1 MRIFYFNDTATTE
14 IYTLS
19 LHDALPIL
27 VHRKKLRS
35 HGIKF
40 TAQRPDDE
48 RDREFLASTDNWFRP
63 VQMEVGPDGALYI
76 ADMYRE
82 VIEHPW
88 SLPHG
93 IKQHIDLDR
102 GNDQNGRASCRERV

>member
-1 MRIFYFNDTATTE
+1 M
-14 IYTLS
+14 
-19 LHDALPIL
+19 

-102 GNDQNGRASCRERV
+102 GNDRGRIYRVVSGVFVQPELPRLGQANPPFVSFNGC